1 MLLYTNEL
9 FETNTF
15 FVLFFMNDRA
25 LGVSGIVSEEQV
37 KKTND
42 RIMQELEEIVSNG
55 FSNDAMQAALHK
67 MEFAF
72 RDQSSSDMPVGAK
85 YFEDILNHWNYD
97 RDPLMPLHASNTFVE
112 LKAEIEK
119 DGQEFIL
126 ELITKQM
133 FDSQHTT
140 SLDLHP
146 DKEYALQWEKVSC
159 TAFL

>member
-1 MLLYTNEL
+1 MSYSRLTL
-9 FETNTF
+9 
-15 FVLFFMNDRA
+15 FVLPVMNDRA
-25 LGVSGIVSEEQV
+25 LGVSGVVSEELV
-37 KKTND
+37 KKANGK
-42 RIMQELEEIVSNG
+42 IMQKLEEIVSNG
-55 FSNDAMQAALHK
+55 FSKDAIQAALHK

-112 LKAEIEK
+112 LKAEIEEN
-119 DGQEFIL
+119 GQEFIL
-126 ELITKQM
+126 ELITEQM

-146 DKEYALQWEKVSC
+146 DKGYALTWETVSY
-159 TAFL
+159 ALSIR